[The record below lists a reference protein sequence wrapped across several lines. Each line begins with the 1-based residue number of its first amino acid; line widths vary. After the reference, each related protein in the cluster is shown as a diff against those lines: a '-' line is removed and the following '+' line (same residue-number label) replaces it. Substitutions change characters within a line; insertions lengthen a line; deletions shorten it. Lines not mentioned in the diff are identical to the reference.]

1 MKITA
6 AILIVLALTA
16 IFFGCTQERENVPET
31 DGEAAEAAE
40 NVTAD
45 VGELAS
51 SLDEVDRLLG

>member
-1 MKITA
+1 MKIAA
-6 AILIVLALTA
+6 AILIVLALTTLL
-16 IFFGCTQERENVPET
+16 FGCSQEIENIPET
-31 DGEAAEAAE
+31 EAEATEAAE

>member
-1 MKITA
+1 MKLSVI
-6 AILIVLALTA
+6 ILIVLILAALL
-16 IFFGCTQERENVPET
+16 FGCSQERDNVPKTE
-31 DGEAAEAAE
+31 GAAAEAAE